1 MSGVNS
7 VNYQNPVNHSKK
19 SVAKKA
25 LKATVGTIA
34 IATAGTV
41 AAGVALAYGSKTGKF
56 DKLIKMA
63 ENKNFFKSMVG
74 KGAKGLNSAGDF
86 IQGKAESVI
95 SKIVT
100 KQGKVF
106 SNDKPMFKQLFESF
120 HMPKF
125 HKAK

>member
-25 LKATVGTIA
+25 LKIAT
-34 IATAGTV
+34 IATAGAVT
-41 AAGVALAYGSKTGKF
+41 AGVALAYGSKTGKF

-74 KGAKGLNSAGDF
+74 KGAKGLNTAGNF
-86 IQGKAESVI
+86 IQGKAEAVVA
-95 SKIVT
+95 KIVT
-100 KQGKVF
+100 
-106 SNDKPMFKQLFESF
+106 
-120 HMPKF
+120 
-125 HKAK
+125 